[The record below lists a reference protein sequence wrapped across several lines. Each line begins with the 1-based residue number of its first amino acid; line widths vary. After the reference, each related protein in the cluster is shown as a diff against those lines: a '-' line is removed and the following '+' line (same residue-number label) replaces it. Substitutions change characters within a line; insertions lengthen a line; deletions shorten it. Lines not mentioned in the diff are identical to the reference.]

1 MTTAATDPTHYEARE
16 INGRTLLRCKDCGR
30 ETLFDAREV
39 KHSPRC
45 EIAPGRRVTVATTAQ
60 APALRRGRPERLASG
75 EWGARVDGSPAV
87 GEQVQITTR
96 AGKTWTAQVVEVLET
111 AEATSLVRTST
122 GVDAAVRSGEVAV
135 SDEDVLS
142 AYQRG
147 TISMSAAMNR
157 DF

>member
-1 MTTAATDPTHYEARE
+1 MLNAADPSNYETRT

-30 ETLFDAREV
+30 ESLFDAREV

-45 EIAPGRRVTVATTAQ
+45 SIAPRRTVTVATTAQ

-96 AGKTWTAQVVEVLET
+96 AGKAWTATIVEVLEV

-122 GVDAAVRSGEVAV
+122 GSDAAVRSGEVPSSA
-135 SDEDVLS
+135 EDVK
-142 AYQRG
+142 AAFERG
-147 TISMSAAMNR
+147 AISMSAAMNR

>member
-1 MTTAATDPTHYEARE
+1 MNAADPIHYETRQ

-30 ETLFDAREV
+30 ESLFDAREV

-45 EIAPGRRVTVATTAQ
+45 DIAPRRAVTVATTAQ
-60 APALRRGRPERLASG
+60 APAIRRGRPERLASG
-75 EWGARVDGSPAV
+75 EWGARVDGSPVV

-122 GVDAAVRSGEVAV
+122 GVDAAVRSGEIPA
-135 SDEDVLS
+135 SAEDVR
-142 AYQRG
+142 AAFERG
-147 TISMSAAMNR
+147 AISMSAAMNR